1 VVLDPGVLLA
11 ELESL
16 QQRGIDTSNLL
27 ISNRA
32 HMVMPYH
39 LVLDRLQEEHRG
51 PARIGTTGRGIGPA
65 YADKV
70 TRDALRVADL
80 MALDSFRGKLGRV
93 LEIKNAALTRI
104 YGQKPFEL
112 EPMMEE
118 FAGYADRLRPYVREV
133 GPIVSEAIEAGKNVL
148 LEGAHGTMLDPDHGT
163 YPYVTSSSPTVAG
176 LCLGAGVPPTKLSD
190 AIGVYKAYT
199 TRVGAGPMPTE
210 LTDEVGGQLR
220 ERGYEFGTTT
230 GRPRRC
236 GWFDAVVGRHSA
248 RVNGFTSLAVT
259 KLDVLDP
266 FPELKICVAYRL
278 DGREIDYLPGAPE
291 ELSRC
296 QPVYETLEGWQTALP
311 AARSVEELPAA
322 AVAYLARIEQL
333 VGVSVDMVG
342 VGAGREEVIVRRELF

>member
-1 VVLDPGVLLA
+1 VLLA

-16 QQRGIDTSNLL
+16 QRRGIDTSNLI

-39 LVLDRLQEEHRG
+39 LVLDRLLEERRG

-70 TRDALRVADL
+70 ARDALRVADL
-80 MALDSFRGKLGRV
+80 MDLDSFRAKLRRV
-93 LEIKNAALTRI
+93 LSLKNEVLTQI
-104 YGQKPFEL
+104 YAQKPFEL
-112 EPMMEE
+112 DQMIDE

-133 GPIVSEAIEAGKNVL
+133 GPVVSAAVEGSKNVL

-163 YPYVTSSSPTVAG
+163 YPFVTSSSPTVAG
-176 LCLGAGVPPTKLSD
+176 LCLGAGVPPTKLDD
-190 AIGVYKAYT
+190 AIGVYKAYA

-210 LTDEVGGQLR
+210 LMDEAGQRLR
-220 ERGYEFGTTT
+220 ERGHEFGTTT

-236 GWFDAVVGRHSA
+236 GWFDAVVGRHST

-266 FPELKICVAYRL
+266 FQELNICVAYML
-278 DGREIDYLPGAPE
+278 EGREIDYLPGDPE
-291 ELSRC
+291 ELARC
-296 QPVYETLEGWQTALP
+296 QPVYESLEGWQTALP
-311 AARSVEELPAA
+311 AARSLEELPPAA
-322 AVAYLARIEQL
+322 LGYLSRIEQL
-333 VGVSVDMVG
+333 IGVKVDMVG
-342 VGAGREEVIVRRELF
+342 VGAGREEVITGREYF